1 MKDKE
6 KKNHESK
13 EESDILKE
21 SYLINWWKITNNK

>member
-6 KKNHESK
+6 KKIYESK

-21 SYLINWWKITNNK
+21 SYLNII